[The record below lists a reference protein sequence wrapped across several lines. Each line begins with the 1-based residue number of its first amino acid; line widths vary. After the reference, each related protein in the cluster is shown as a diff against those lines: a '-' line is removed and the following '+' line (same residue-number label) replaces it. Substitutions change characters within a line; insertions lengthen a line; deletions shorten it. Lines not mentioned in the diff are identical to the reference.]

1 MTDLIVCL
9 TEKKGYK
16 HVKRLIL
23 EADWTRI
30 FVITKDSI
38 KDSFNFAKPVVFIP
52 IDPKEPIQDI
62 IEHIKSKLTFIFGEV
77 GINLVSGTGKE
88 HMAIIS
94 AIMKSGA
101 GFRLVAMTKD
111 GMTQL

>member
-16 HVKRLIL
+16 HIKRLIL
-23 EADWTRI
+23 ETDWTRI
-30 FVITKDSI
+30 FVITREEIMSDFK
-38 KDSFNFAKPVVFIP
+38 FAKPVIFVP
-52 IDPKEPIQDI
+52 IDQKEPIQDI
-62 IEHIKSKLTFIFGEV
+62 IDKIKSKLTFIFGEV
-77 GINLVSGTGKE
+77 SVNLVSGTGKE

-94 AIMKSGA
+94 AIMKAGA

>member
-9 TEKKGYK
+9 TEEKGYK
-16 HVKRLIL
+16 HVRRLIL

-30 FVITKDSI
+30 FVVTREDVKN
-38 KDSFNFAKPVVFIP
+38 KFVFAKPVVYI
-52 IDPKEPIQDI
+52 IINPKMPIQDMI
-62 IEHIKSKLTFIFGEV
+62 SHIKSKLTFLFGEV
-77 GINLVSGTGKE
+77 GLNLVSGNGKE
-88 HMAIIS
+88 HMAIVG

-101 GFRLVAMTKD
+101 GFRMVAMTPE

>member
-30 FVITKDSI
+30 FIITRKEV
-38 KDSFNFAKPVVFIP
+38 KDSFKFAKPVVFIT
-52 IDPKEPIQDI
+52 INPKEPVQDI
-62 IEHIKSKLTFIFGEV
+62 TNQIKSKLTFIFGEI
-77 GINLVSGTGKE
+77 GLNLVSGTGKE

-94 AIMKSGA
+94 AIMKAGA
-101 GFRLVAMTKD
+101 GFRLVAMTKE
-111 GMTQL
+111 GFTQL

>member
-1 MTDLIVCL
+1 MTDLIICL
-9 TEKKGYK
+9 TEEKGYR

-30 FVITKDSI
+30 FVITKEDM
-38 KDSFNFAKPVVFIP
+38 KDKFRFAKPVVYIN
-52 IDPKEPIQDI
+52 IDSKQPVQEI
-62 IEHIKSKLTFIFGEV
+62 INHIKSRLTFIFGEV
-77 GINLVSGTGKE
+77 GLNLVSGTGKE

-101 GFRLVAMTKD
+101 GFRLVAMTKE
-111 GMTQL
+111 GFTQL